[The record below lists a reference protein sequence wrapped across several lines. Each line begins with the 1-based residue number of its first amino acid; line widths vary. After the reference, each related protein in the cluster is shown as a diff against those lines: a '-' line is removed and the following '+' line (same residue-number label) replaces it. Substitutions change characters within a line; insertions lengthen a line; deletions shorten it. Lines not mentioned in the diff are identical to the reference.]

1 MCRAFRI
8 AAKKAAKEAG
18 NFKKKEKKGGGGS
31 KNPFAGQKK
40 KGKSAIKYVP
50 TNVALFCTFVLT
62 RVRLAF
68 VFIQPPHRKKRCK
81 VDSEKE
87 MSTANS

>member
-8 AAKKAAKEAG
+8 AAKKAAKESG

-40 KGKSAIKYVP
+40 KGKASIKYVP
-50 TNVALFCTFVLT
+50 NNVALFAHPDDIILILT
-62 RVRLAF
+62 RVSDCGLF
-68 VFIQPPHRKKRCK
+68 FF
-81 VDSEKE
+81 
-87 MSTANS
+87 

>member
-40 KGKSAIKYVP
+40 KGKSTIKYVP
-50 TNVALFCTFVLT
+50 NNVALFFGTFILT

-68 VFIQPPHRKKRCK
+68 FF
-81 VDSEKE
+81 
-87 MSTANS
+87 